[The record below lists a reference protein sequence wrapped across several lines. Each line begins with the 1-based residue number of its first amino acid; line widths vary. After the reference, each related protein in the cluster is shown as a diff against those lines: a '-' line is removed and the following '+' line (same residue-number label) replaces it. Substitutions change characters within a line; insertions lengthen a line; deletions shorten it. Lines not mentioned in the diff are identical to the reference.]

1 MSFGE
6 TVREIMTASCGSDVR
21 STGATTDIPELRSE
35 AALRTLAAN
44 LELAFGIQLEQSD
57 LAHMH
62 TVRDVMQCVRLRA
75 WERRTISGSE
85 GADAAPTAQPR
96 VPRPVFVATTR
107 DPRERF
113 IRYTLQAASSL
124 AFAPVK

>member
-6 TVREIMTASCGSDVR
+6 SVREIMTASCGSDVR
-21 STGATTDIPELRSE
+21 ATSATTEIPELRSE
-35 AALRTLAAN
+35 TAQRTLAAN
-44 LELAFGIQLEQSD
+44 LELAFGIQLQQSD
-57 LAHMH
+57 LAHLH

-75 WERRTISGSE
+75 WERRTIAASDGN
-85 GADAAPTAQPR
+85 GAVPAREAR

-113 IRYTLQAASSL
+113 IRYTLQAAPSL